1 MVPAADPHQ
10 DRGAP
15 RSWMLR
21 AQPRLA
27 VARPAALMGILNVT
41 PDSFSDGGANLAH
54 TAAIAAGVAMAAAGA
69 AWLDIGGESAR
80 PGAAGVDA
88 AEELRRVLP
97 VVGGLAA
104 RLPEVPLSI
113 DTAKAAVA
121 RAALAAGAAMVND
134 ISAGAD
140 PGMFAVVVEHGSPLV
155 LMHMQGTPATMQQAP
170 RYDDVVDEVIAFLAG
185 RLRAATAAGVRE
197 EAILLDPGIGFGKTV
212 AHNLALLRALPR
224 LTAALG
230 RPLVVGVS
238 RKAFIAGLTGA
249 FPDAAGRDAPSH
261 VLHALLAPHCA
272 LLRVHDVAG
281 ARAACALA
289 EAFAAAPP
297 LPARVAGAGP
307 GGAHA

>member
-1 MVPAADPHQ
+1 
-10 DRGAP
+10 
-15 RSWMLR
+15 MLR

-41 PDSFSDGGANLAH
+41 PDSFSDGGTSLAS
-54 TAAIAAGVAMAAAGA
+54 ADALVAGVAMAAAGA
-69 AWLDIGGESAR
+69 AWLDIGGESSR
-80 PGAAGVDA
+80 PGATGVDA

-97 VVGGLAA
+97 VVAGLTA
-104 RLPEVPLSI
+104 RLPDVPLSI

-140 PGMFAVVVEHGSPLV
+140 PGMFAVVADHGCPLV
-155 LMHMQGTPATMQQAP
+155 LMHMQGSPQTMQRAP

-197 EAILLDPGIGFGKTV
+197 EAILIDPGIGFGKSV
-212 AHNLALLRALPR
+212 DHNLALLRALPR
-224 LTAALG
+224 LTAELG

-289 EAFAAAPP
+289 AALAIAPP
-297 LPARVAGAGP
+297 LLDQVIAAGLE
-307 GGAHA
+307 GAHA